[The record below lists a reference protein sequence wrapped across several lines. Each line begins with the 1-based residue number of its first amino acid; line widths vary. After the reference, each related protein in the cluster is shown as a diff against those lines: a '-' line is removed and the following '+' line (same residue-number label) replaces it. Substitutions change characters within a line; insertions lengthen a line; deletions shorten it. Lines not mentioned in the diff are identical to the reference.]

1 MNRELAN
8 EALAVR
14 HQVIL
19 ACAWELIKVPIE
31 RLELEVSPHATDVVD
46 MVTGTNWNR
55 IA

>member
-1 MNRELAN
+1 MN

-19 ACAWELIKVPIE
+19 ACAWELVKVPIE
-31 RLELEVSPHATDVVD
+31 CFEVEVSPHATDAVD
-46 MVTGTNWNR
+46 MVISTNWIR